1 MTIPVPVPALVR
13 ASPVALPLLA
23 MVNEVGVE
31 RPDGKLNAMLLPEVV
46 VIELPPLYADCKVIV
61 LEEHFVTL
69 LEPSIQRD
77 VPAVPGVVRP
87 FKVKKLEP
95 LVLKTTPLVPFGV
108 NVAAPLALNAW
119 PEATVAPPFNV
130 VSPVTPRVE
139 DNV

>member
-31 RPDGKLNAMLLPEVV
+31 RPDGKVKAMLLPEVV

-61 LEEHFVTL
+61 LEEHLVTL

-77 VPAVPGVVRP
+77 VPAVPGVVSP
-87 FKVKKLEP
+87 FNVRKLEP
-95 LVLKTTPLVPFGV
+95 LVLMTTPLVPFGEK
-108 NVAAPLALNAW
+108 VASPLALN
-119 PEATVAPPFNV
+119 
-130 VSPVTPRVE
+130 
-139 DNV
+139 D